1 MYKRPQ
7 RLPQTVLER
16 PQLFIHKQDRMER
29 WSHSLSA
36 YLNRPFRASLK
47 AYKRFLPSIHKEARK
62 LEVLSDEQLD
72 NHITEIRQALFK
84 QGITSAL
91 MVKSFALVREVAG
104 RTLGMKHFDSQLLGG
119 LAMFHGNIAEM
130 QTGEGKTLTAT
141 LSAATAAF
149 AGVPV
154 HVVTVNDYL
163 TARDAEE
170 MTPVYTRLGLDV
182 GVIVHGLSPMER
194 RDIYAKDVVYCTNKE
209 LVFDYLKDSIV
220 LEGKQHK
227 LNLHAERL
235 KGNQQML
242 DGLMLRGLHFAIVD
256 EADSVLLDEARTP
269 LIISGP
275 EIEQEEQQEV
285 YQQAMAIASEL
296 ELDKHYEVNLR
307 ERRVAFTDDG
317 EMHVLQLTDGLGPF
331 WVGRVRCLELVFQAL
346 TALHL
351 FIRDK
356 HYLVKEGKIL
366 IVDEHTG
373 RVMEDRSWERGL
385 HQLIEI
391 KEGCELSNPRET
403 LARISFQ
410 NFFRFYHHLGGMTGT
425 AKEVAS
431 ELWQVYGLPVVFIP
445 TNKPSRRKKLGA
457 NVYIDESDKWHKVA
471 EQIKVLHKAQRPSL
485 VGTHSVAASELLSQN
500 LQAMDVQHQLLNA
513 KQDQLEAEIVANA
526 GDPGCVT
533 IATNMAGRGTDIKL
547 NDEVESAGGLHV
559 ILTELHEASRIDR
572 QLEGRC
578 ARQGDQGSFEV
589 ILSLD
594 DSILSEQFSN
604 YLKRLF
610 KWPLPKGF
618 KNWLL
623 LKLMRRAQKQ
633 LEADHARMRADL
645 LKQDERQREI
655 LSFTSSKV

>member
-7 RLPQTVLER
+7 RLPQSVLER
-16 PQLFIHKQDRMER
+16 PQLNLHKQGRMER
-29 WSHSLSA
+29 WSHRLAAFLS
-36 YLNRPFRASLK
+36 RPFRSSLSS
-47 AYKRFLPSIHKEARK
+47 YKRFLRPIHRESIRLESLTEA
-62 LEVLSDEQLD
+62 
-72 NHITEIRQALFK
+72 EIDSYIAELRSELFK
-84 QGITSAL
+84 QGITNRL
-91 MVKSFALVREVAG
+91 LVRSFALVREVAG

-130 QTGEGKTLTAT
+130 HTGEGKTLTAT

-170 MTPVYTRLGLDV
+170 MAPVYERLGLSV
-182 GVIVHGLSPMER
+182 GVIVHGLSPQER
-194 RDIYAKDVVYCTNKE
+194 REIYAKDVVYCTNKE

-220 LEGKQHK
+220 LEDKQHK
-227 LNLHAERL
+227 LHLHAERL
-235 KGNQQML
+235 KGNQQIL
-242 DGLMLRGLHFAIVD
+242 EGLMLRGLHFAIVD

-275 EIEQEEQQEV
+275 EIEQEEQREV
-285 YQQAMAIASEL
+285 YQQAMDIAQEL
-296 ELDKHYEVNLR
+296 EAETHYLVNQR
-307 ERRVAFTDDG
+307 ERRIEYTEDG
-317 EMHVLQLTDGLGPF
+317 EARVLQLTDGLGPF

-356 HYLVKEGKIL
+356 HYLIKDDKVM

-373 RVMEDRSWERGL
+373 RVMEDRTWERGL

-391 KEGCELSNPRET
+391 KERCELSNPRET

-425 AKEVAS
+425 AKEVMP
-431 ELWQVYGLPVVFIP
+431 ELWQVYGLPVVNIP
-445 TNKPSRRKKLGA
+445 TNKPSRRKKLG
-457 NVYIDESDKWHKVA
+457 VSISPTEHEKWQKVA
-471 EQIKVLHKAQRPSL
+471 EGVRHLHSQGRPVL
-485 VGTHSVAASELLSQN
+485 VGTHSVAASEHLSERLLK
-500 LQAMDVQHQLLNA
+500 LGIEHQLLNA
-513 KQDQLEAEIVANA
+513 KQDQSEADIVARA
-526 GDPGCVT
+526 GEPGCVT

-547 NDEVESAGGLHV
+547 SVDVEASGGLHV

-589 ILSLD
+589 ILSLED
-594 DSILSEQFSN
+594 TILSEAFSDL
-604 YLKRLF
+604 LKRF
-610 KWPLPKGF
+610 FAWPVPSALRTR
-618 KNWLL
+618 LL
-623 LKLMRRAQKQ
+623 SILMRRAQKQ
-633 LEADHARMRADL
+633 LEADHARMRAEL

-655 LSFTSSKV
+655 LSFTSSKI